1 MRQSFKT
8 TALLCCAAAVSMTAE
23 ASPLQTSQ
31 AGLPQ
36 EQQTQEQ
43 QAQVQQESTDSSV
56 LYFTLEE
63 AMSYALEH
71 NWDLQNSSL
80 AVRQAEADRWAAIA
94 SMLPQVNGSLDYSN
108 YMGYEM
114 AFGETGLSI
123 AMPPYGSLGVNA
135 SMAVSGAQIV
145 SALIGKL
152 SVEMSDVTRRQ
163 SQQEVAEQVRL
174 LYFSALVSGQKVRL
188 LYFSALVSGQ
198 TLELLERNLETVR
211 RLHEFSQKSVDAGV
225 AEQVD
230 ADQILVQVATLET
243 SINEA
248 RRGLEMIYNSMR
260 LQMNIGFDKEIVLTQ
275 TLDELMDVERSLD
288 LLYDDF
294 ILENNFSYQ
303 LALKST
309 DLYRQQKNLAGWA
322 YGPTLSAY
330 YQYTGRKYFSDE
342 MTMNMTPP
350 NMVGVTLSIPIF
362 SSGKNFETFKKAK
375 LEYQKQLNTL
385 ENTEMALKIQHRQLK
400 YNLSSAYERYQT
412 QLKNLEVSQ
421 KVFDNIGK
429 KYEFG
434 HASSLDVTNAATT
447 LITAQSTYVQAAL
460 DYVTAQIELEKLL
473 NKNTYTQE
481 EK

>member
-1 MRQSFKT
+1 MRTRLKT
-8 TALLCCAAAVSMTAE
+8 TAVVCCVYVFGMIAGAGSFKAAA
-23 ASPLQTSQ
+23 
-31 AGLPQ
+31 
-36 EQQTQEQ
+36 QQPS
-43 QAQVQQESTDSSV
+43 VQDADTSSV
-56 LYFTLEE
+56 MCFTLDE

-80 AVRQAEADRWAAIA
+80 AMRQAEADRWGAIA
-94 SMLPQVNGSLDYSN
+94 TMLPQVNGTLDYSN

-114 AFGETGLSI
+114 EFGETGLAI
-123 AMPPYGSLGVNA
+123 AMPPYGSIGVNA
-135 SMAVSGAQIV
+135 SMSVSGAQII
-145 SALIGKL
+145 STLIGKL
-152 SVEMSDVTRRQ
+152 SIEMADVSHRQ

-174 LYFSALVSGQKVRL
+174 LYFSALVST
-188 LYFSALVSGQ
+188 Q
-198 TLELLERNLETVR
+198 TVELLRRNLGTVR
-211 RLHEFSQKSVDAGV
+211 KLHELSQKSVDAGV

-230 ADQILVQVATLET
+230 ADQILVQVSTLET

-248 RRGLEMIYNSMR
+248 ERGLEMIYNSMR
-260 LQMNIGFDKEIVLTQ
+260 LQMNVGFDKEIVLTQ
-275 TLDELMDVERSLD
+275 TLDDLMDVEHSLD

-303 LALKST
+303 LALQST
-309 DLYRQQKNLAGWA
+309 ELYRKQKNLAGWA
-322 YGPTLSAY
+322 YGPTLSAF

-350 NMVGVTLSIPIF
+350 NMVGLTLSIPIF
-362 SSGKNFETFKKAK
+362 SSGRNYTSFQKAK
-375 LEYQKQLNTL
+375 LDYQKQLNTL
-385 ENTEMALKIQHRQLK
+385 ENTKMALNIQHRQLK

-412 QLKNLEVSQ
+412 QVKNVEVSQ
-421 KVFDNIGK
+421 AVFDNIGK

-473 NKNTYTQE
+473 NKNTYGQSTKEQ
-481 EK
+481 K